1 MRTRL
6 SFICCIVFDKVSLL
20 GESEYWFAMIKVVM
34 IVLFI
39 IVGLIYDW
47 GGIKGHPG
55 PVSPF
60 CVNLYLFSPLNLFMK
75 GLSNFKNG
83 QAFIGG
89 FTAFASNFV
98 YAFYSF
104 GGVEL
109 VAVAAGESYKP
120 YKSVPR
126 AIKATFFR
134 IVLFYVLTIL
144 TIGLCINHADPTLLN
159 GNSISKYIY
168 DLFIR

>member
-55 PVSPF
+55 PVGPF
-60 CVNLYLFSPLNLFMK
+60 IVLTRTFSQLNLLRRVYQILK
-75 GLSNFKNG
+75 TAKLS
-83 QAFIGG
+83 
-89 FTAFASNFV
+89 
-98 YAFYSF
+98 
-104 GGVEL
+104 
-109 VAVAAGESYKP
+109 
-120 YKSVPR
+120 
-126 AIKATFFR
+126 
-134 IVLFYVLTIL
+134 
-144 TIGLCINHADPTLLN
+144 
-159 GNSISKYIY
+159 
-168 DLFIR
+168 